1 MLHQSKDLRAN
12 RLMQEKNS
20 FFLSFLSLFT
30 SLSTLL
36 CCALPALLITLGL
49 GAVMAGLVSNFP
61 IIITLSK
68 YKIWLFLAAGFL
80 LIASGIL
87 LKRANNMPCP
97 ADKNKAYACIRLRK
111 INKIIYILSLT
122 AFLIGAFF
130 AFGAK
135 YLSLMNLLEILA

>member
-1 MLHQSKDLRAN
+1 
-12 RLMQEKNS
+12 MQEKNS

-68 YKIWLFLAAGFL
+68 YKIWLFLVAGFL
-80 LIASGIL
+80 LIVSGIL

-97 ADKNKAYACIRLRK
+97 ADKNKAYVCIRLRK
-111 INKIIYILSLT
+111 INKVIYLFSLT

>member
-68 YKIWLFLAAGFL
+68 YKIWLFLVAGFYL
-80 LIASGIL
+80 LY
-87 LKRANNMPCP
+87 MEYC
-97 ADKNKAYACIRLRK
+97 
-111 INKIIYILSLT
+111 
-122 AFLIGAFF
+122 
-130 AFGAK
+130 
-135 YLSLMNLLEILA
+135 